1 MEGEKYNKTS
11 QPKINATTNSI
22 YFVFHDFETDFSE
35 MTVWLIGTSDRL
47 YLPIG
52 LVKYSNPLSPKLFI
66 IFLDL
71 RIKASLLTLH

>member
-35 MTVWLIGTSDRL
+35 MTFWLIGTSDRL
-47 YLPIG
+47 SLPIG
-52 LVKYSNPLSPKLFI
+52 
-66 IFLDL
+66 
-71 RIKASLLTLH
+71 